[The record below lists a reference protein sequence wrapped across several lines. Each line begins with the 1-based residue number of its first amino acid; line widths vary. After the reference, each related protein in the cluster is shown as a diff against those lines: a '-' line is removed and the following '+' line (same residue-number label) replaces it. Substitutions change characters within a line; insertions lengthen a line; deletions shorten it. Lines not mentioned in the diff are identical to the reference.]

1 LGGKDPNRQP
11 RLTSLRNTPQGW
23 LRVATCRACGSR
35 ATLPTAALIRKHGEL
50 ALVELALVRLQCS
63 ACGGYGADE
72 GLVRL
77 CEPECPR
84 RMIGGTRTFRDSF
97 QRRGLGLAA

>member
-1 LGGKDPNRQP
+1 LPCVWLP
-11 RLTSLRNTPQGW
+11 RHP
-23 LRVATCRACGSR
+23 AD
-35 ATLPTAALIRKHGEL
+35 AALIRKHGEL
-50 ALVELALVRLQCS
+50 ALVELALVGLKCS

-77 CEPECPR
+77 CEPGCPR
-84 RMIGGTRTFRDSF
+84 RMIGCTRTFRDSF